1 MLINF
6 SMLFISALVASIV
19 YFEQEPGDELVVGL
33 TWLICLI
40 SFIMAIVGII
50 KDENMFDL

>member
-1 MLINF
+1 MFTNI
-6 SMLFISALVASIV
+6 SMLFISALVAFIV

-50 KDENMFDL
+50 KNENMFDL